1 MWLLFMGAVAS
12 YLLPERFFIIEELGT
27 LCRLVGVSQ
36 IKGSGG
42 LRESLGLVVLQD
54 VFFEWH
60 LTAVWEDIA
69 LCGQVGGSLS
79 AVDFEGCFE
88 GDM

>member
-1 MWLLFMGAVAS
+1 
-12 YLLPERFFIIEELGT
+12 
-27 LCRLVGVSQ
+27 
-36 IKGSGG
+36 
-42 LRESLGLVVLQD
+42 VVLQD
-54 VFFEWH
+54 VFLEWH

-69 LCGQVGGSLS
+69 LCGQADGSLS

>member
-1 MWLLFMGAVAS
+1 M
-12 YLLPERFFIIEELGT
+12 E
-27 LCRLVGVSQ
+27 
-36 IKGSGG
+36 GSGG

-60 LTAVWEDIA
+60 LTAIWEDIA
-69 LCGQVGGSLS
+69 LCGQVDGSLS
-79 AVDFEGCFE
+79 AADFEGCFE